1 MLILHPISSFVL
13 TTLYGDNLKQGLVI
27 KSTGSWYSVRE
38 DNGNVI
44 NCRIKGKF
52 RLKDI
57 KTTNPISVGDVV
69 NFEIVDEDGG
79 VIKSIEERKNYIIRK
94 SVNLSK
100 RAHIIASNIDIAFL
114 VVTLYEPKTFVSF
127 IDRFLISAEAY
138 RIPAVIIFNK
148 IDVLNT
154 EQIQELEELIN
165 IYEKIGYPCI
175 KTSVTENYNLDKVKE
190 LMKDKVTVFSG
201 HSGVGKSS
209 LINALDNN
217 ISIKTSEIS
226 EQHKQGKHTTTFAEM
241 HELNFGGFIID
252 TPGIRG
258 LGLVDIEKEELSHY
272 YPEMRAIMNDCKFN
286 NCVHINEPNCA
297 VKEAVKTGDI
307 SESRYNT
314 YYNIYNEVDDNGFR
328 ENLYGPK

>member
-1 MLILHPISSFVL
+1 MFILYPISSFAL
-13 TTLYGDNLKQGLVI
+13 ATLYCDNLKQGLVI

-38 DNGNVI
+38 NDGNVI

-148 IDVLNT
+148 VDILSE
-154 EQIQELEELIN
+154 EQTQELDELIN

-272 YPEMRAIMNDCKFN
+272 YPEMRAIMNECKFN

-297 VKEAVKTGDI
+297 VKEAVKTGEI